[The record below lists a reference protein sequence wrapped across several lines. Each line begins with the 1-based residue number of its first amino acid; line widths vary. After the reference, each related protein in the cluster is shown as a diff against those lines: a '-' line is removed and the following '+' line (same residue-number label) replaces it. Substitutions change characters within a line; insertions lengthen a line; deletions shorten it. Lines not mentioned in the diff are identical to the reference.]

1 MQLRAYQNIGK
12 LTVKYA
18 TCRYWADQCG
28 SFQVMP
34 SDGGRQGNSLRQ
46 VFTYIMIAMIARMSD
61 DLGTHPHTYAAQPR
75 LPHPAAF
82 PLLQRMMM

>member
-1 MQLRAYQNIGK
+1 MHGFH
-12 LTVKYA
+12 
-18 TCRYWADQCG
+18 RYWADQCG

-34 SDGGRQGNSLRQ
+34 SDGGREGNSLRQ

-61 DLGTHPHTYAAQPR
+61 DLGMHPHTHMLSNPAS
-75 LPHPAAF
+75 HPAAF